1 MLPAR
6 EARWATRRKDREARN
21 MMKGNINWSFGW
33 FDSESRSSRGDGRK
47 SIEAKLGRAR
57 GDGGSVRYR

>member
-21 MMKGNINWSFGW
+21 MMKERNI
-33 FDSESRSSRGDGRK
+33 RI
-47 SIEAKLGRAR
+47 SIGALDVLTQIAKLDR
-57 GDGGSVRYR
+57 